1 MTEPAG
7 LVFPSA
13 FETERLLVR
22 APRPGD
28 GAELHAAII
37 ESLAELTPWM
47 PWAQEPQSPLTC
59 ENDVL
64 SAYADFL
71 ARRDLRLQLYLR
83 SAPET
88 MVGSS
93 GLHRIDWSVP
103 RLEIGYWLRTRFAGQ
118 GYATEAVRGVAAF
131 AFRELGAERLE
142 IWCDERNE
150 RSAAVA
156 RRAGFRHEA
165 TLRHRHRDVDG
176 ALATDLGFGLLRG
189 EAHEVLGLDISGTT
203 DILPDSLPDVP
214 GLEPPY

>member
-1 MTEPAG
+1 MSDPTG
-7 LVFPSA
+7 LVFPDA
-13 FETERLLVR
+13 FETERLVIR

-28 GAELHAAII
+28 GQELYAAII
-37 ESLAELTPWM
+37 ESLPELEPWM
-47 PWAQEPQSPLTC
+47 PWAHDPQSPMSC
-59 ENDVL
+59 ENNVL
-64 SAYADFL
+64 SAYTDFL

-103 RLEIGYWLRTRFAGQ
+103 RFEIGYWLRTRFAGQ
-118 GYATEAVRGVAAF
+118 GYATEAVRGVAGF

-156 RRAGFRHEA
+156 RHAGFHHDA
-165 TLRHRHRDVDG
+165 TLRDRHRAVDG
-176 ALATDLGFGLLRG
+176 SLATDLGFGLLRDEG
-189 EAHEVLGLDISGTT
+189 LQTLGLGA
-203 DILPDSLPDVP
+203 
-214 GLEPPY
+214 PP